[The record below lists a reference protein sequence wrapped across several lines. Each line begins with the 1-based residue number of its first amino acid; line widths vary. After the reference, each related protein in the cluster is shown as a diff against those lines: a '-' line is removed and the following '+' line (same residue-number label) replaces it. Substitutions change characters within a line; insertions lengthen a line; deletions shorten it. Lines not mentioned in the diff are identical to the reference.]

1 MKSLNLLFAAAVIS
15 AGSFALPLNAFA
27 DANDNGNGGPGSRGD
42 YRLEVR
48 PLDKSLAPIG
58 NAPLTTAEL
67 ENYQRGADAS
77 KASVKSVSK

>member
-1 MKSLNLLFAAAVIS
+1 MKTLNLLFARAVIS
-15 AGSFALPLNAFA
+15 AGAFALPLNAYA
-27 DANDNGNGGPGSRGD
+27 DTNNNGDGGTGSRGD
-42 YRLEVR
+42 YRFEVR

-67 ENYQRGADAS
+67 EHYQRGADAS